1 MNRRLEQL
9 MIAGFLLGLGWF
21 ALNKEPTE
29 AGAKLGQ
36 DEPIALESSEPVKTW
51 RVKAGS
57 VHDGDTFRAVADLT
71 NEEIR
76 VRMACIDAPE
86 LKQAGGVESRDFL
99 RKMLP
104 DGKEVILAIA
114 EEDRFGRMVA
124 EVFVPTDKPELEIAV
139 NGEMVANGHA
149 HFYEK
154 YKSACPDNAE
164 QLKNLAGLAES
175 GRLGLWASNN
185 VVKPWDFRRKNK

>member
-36 DEPIALESSEPVKTW
+36 DEPIALESSEPIKTW

-104 DGKEVILAIA
+104 DGKEVILSIA
-114 EEDRFGRMVA
+114 ETDRFGRSVA
-124 EVFVPTDKPELEIAV
+124 EVFVPIRNSQEEIAV
-139 NGEMVANGHA
+139 NGEMVAAGHA

-164 QLKNLAGLAES
+164 QLANLESLAQ
-175 GRLGLWASNN
+175 GGKLGVWASGNPE
-185 VVKPWDFRRKNK
+185 KPWDFRRRNK

>member
-1 MNRRLEQL
+1 
-9 MIAGFLLGLGWF
+9 
-21 ALNKEPTE
+21 
-29 AGAKLGQ
+29 
-36 DEPIALESSEPVKTW
+36 
-51 RVKAGS
+51 
-57 VHDGDTFRAVADLT
+57 
-71 NEEIR
+71 
-76 VRMACIDAPE
+76 MACIDAPE